1 MLSDAQKAQFS
12 IELDDFIHTNEAKA
26 IVLLKAVGFD
36 SAELQH
42 VLGISVD
49 AQEWLLTQ
57 DHLKQLF
64 DTYDLVAG
72 DDDESLLK
80 KMGSLALRVKA
91 RLLKDE
97 STPSSMKNT
106 IATEF
111 LDRVHG
117 KARQMVETRSYNL
130 NVGGTI
136 KELDKLIAQ
145 EASALGISVDSLQL
159 TDFDVE

>member
-57 DHLKQLF
+57 DHLKQHL
-64 DTYDLVAG
+64 
-72 DDDESLLK
+72 
-80 KMGSLALRVKA
+80 
-91 RLLKDE
+91 
-97 STPSSMKNT
+97 
-106 IATEF
+106 
-111 LDRVHG
+111 
-117 KARQMVETRSYNL
+117 
-130 NVGGTI
+130 
-136 KELDKLIAQ
+136 
-145 EASALGISVDSLQL
+145 
-159 TDFDVE
+159 

>member
-12 IELDDFIHTNEAKA
+12 IELADFIDTNEAKA

-42 VLGISVD
+42 VLKISVE
-49 AQEWLLTQ
+49 AQEWLLMQ
-57 DHLKQLF
+57 PRLKQLF

-91 RLLKDE
+91 RLLKEE
-97 STPSSMKNT
+97 STPPAMKNA

-117 KARQMVETRSYNL
+117 KARQMVETRTYNL

-136 KELDKLIAQ
+136 KELDQLIKQ
-145 EASALGISVDSLQL
+145 EATALGITMDEIDSIVD
-159 TDFDVE
+159 VN

>member
-1 MLSDAQKAQFS
+1 M
-12 IELDDFIHTNEAKA
+12 
-26 IVLLKAVGFD
+26 
-36 SAELQH
+36 
-42 VLGISVD
+42 
-49 AQEWLLTQ
+49 
-57 DHLKQLF
+57 
-64 DTYDLVAG
+64 VAG